1 MDPFG
6 RAPSR
11 RLRAVPPA
19 DDAAPRLAPAG
30 AVRPIR
36 DSAPSAPSLPAG
48 PHPVGAAAAPGVGPI
63 DLDQAFRMY
72 SRLVASVGFR
82 ILGRRGEVEDLVQDV
97 FVEAGRWAARIEDP
111 AALKHWLL
119 TVTVRA
125 ARHRLRRARLG
136 AMLGFGN
143 PVSYEDVA
151 GHDASPSERALLAQV
166 YRALDRVPVND
177 RLAWTLRYV
186 QGESLGE
193 VAELCGCSLATA
205 KRRVAAAQ
213 DAIMEALSDE

>member
-1 MDPFG
+1 
-6 RAPSR
+6 
-11 RLRAVPPA
+11 
-19 DDAAPRLAPAG
+19 
-30 AVRPIR
+30 
-36 DSAPSAPSLPAG
+36 
-48 PHPVGAAAAPGVGPI
+48 
-63 DLDQAFRMY
+63 MY

-97 FVEAGRWAARIEDP
+97 FVEAGKWATRIEDP

-125 ARHRLRRARLG
+125 ARHRLRRARFA
-136 AMLGFGN
+136 AMLGFGT
-143 PVSYEDVA
+143 PISYEDVA
-151 GHDASPSERALLAQV
+151 GNDASPSERALLAQV

-205 KRRVAAAQ
+205 KRRIASAHEAVL
-213 DAIMEALSDE
+213 EALSDD